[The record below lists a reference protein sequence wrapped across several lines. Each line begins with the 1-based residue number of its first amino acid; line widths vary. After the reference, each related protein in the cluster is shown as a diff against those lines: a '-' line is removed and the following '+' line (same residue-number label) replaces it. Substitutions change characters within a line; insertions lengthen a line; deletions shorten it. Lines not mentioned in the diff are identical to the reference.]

1 MTLEYYGWLVL
12 HPYLGA
18 EMHKL
23 SKNATMKFW
32 GTYFSPITE
41 KIKKNF
47 ELIFECKPYEPY
59 EVIIFLLFVLSFIFF
74 AFFFL
79 ILSFSFL
86 YFSLFFCPS

>member
-1 MTLEYYGWLVL
+1 
-12 HPYLGA
+12 
-18 EMHKL
+18 MHNL
-23 SKNATMKFW
+23 SKNATNKFG

-74 AFFFL
+74 AFFF
-79 ILSFSFL
+79 FL
-86 YFSLFFCPS
+86 FFLLAFFISLFFSVLHSSIINQQD